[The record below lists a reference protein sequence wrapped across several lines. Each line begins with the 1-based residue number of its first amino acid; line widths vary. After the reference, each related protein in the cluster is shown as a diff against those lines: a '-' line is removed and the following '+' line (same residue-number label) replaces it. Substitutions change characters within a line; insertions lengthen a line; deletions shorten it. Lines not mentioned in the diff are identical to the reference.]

1 MRRRRMRRIIAF
13 FEKLK
18 YPAGDLS
25 REIDF
30 AVSKEVELEWEK
42 DLTYICGNLTLQE
55 ETRLLPIMQ
64 IGEIPTY
71 SCISYRT
78 GSNSHCLLSCFD
90 SNKKFLFIQ
99 KNGQVVFRAMLRLT
113 KGSYADDMRRKKI
126 QFADLSNQD
135 ETKEEEGEELVLFL
149 ERYYEKNLS
158 CEELDAA
165 VNLAIEAAKEKAN
178 KLGAR
183 FVLST

>member
-1 MRRRRMRRIIAF
+1 MGKRS
-13 FEKLK
+13 
-18 YPAGDLS
+18 DLHL
-25 REIDF
+25 RD
-30 AVSKEVELEWEK
+30 
-42 DLTYICGNLTLQE
+42 LTLQE

-99 KNGQVVFRAMLRLT
+99 KNGHVVLHVVFRAMLRLT
-113 KGSYADDMRRKKI
+113 KGSYADDIHRKKI

-135 ETKEEEGEELVLFL
+135 EALDSLFGSASVTNSRCYGRNLFL
-149 ERYYEKNLS
+149 MENQPKGE
-158 CEELDAA
+158 
-165 VNLAIEAAKEKAN
+165 V
-178 KLGAR
+178 
-183 FVLST
+183 